1 MIDLIDRVEMGANEL
16 SQATE
21 YAYIAMSANADYA
34 SEYAAGMLAA
44 LSLLAQKL
52 QSDVEELSR
61 EIRKLRA
68 SYNTE
73 SGSSPQPPTNSFQQK
88 PETTIEDRRNAL
100 EHGLN
105 LHNQLELALDQHRKP
120 QTGLTDKELLGEAV
134 RSRWEEQG
142 IL

>member
-1 MIDLIDRVEMGANEL
+1 MGANEL

-44 LSLLAQKL
+44 LTLLAQKL

-73 SGSSPQPPTNSFQQK
+73 SGSFLPAAYEQLPAKAGNNHRRQK
-88 PETTIEDRRNAL
+88 KCP
-100 EHGLN
+100 
-105 LHNQLELALDQHRKP
+105 
-120 QTGLTDKELLGEAV
+120 
-134 RSRWEEQG
+134 
-142 IL
+142 

>member
-1 MIDLIDRVEMGANEL
+1 MGANEL

-21 YAYIAMSANADYA
+21 YAYVAMSANADYA

-44 LSLLAQKL
+44 LTLLAQKL

-61 EIRKLRA
+61 EIRTLRA

-73 SGSSPQPPTNSFQQK
+73 PGSFPQPSTNSTQQK
-88 PETTIEDRRNAL
+88 PGTPTEDRKNIL

-105 LHNQLELALDQHRKP
+105 LHNQLEQLWVNIENRKP
-120 QTGLTDKELLGEAV
+120 A
-134 RSRWEEQG
+134 
-142 IL
+142 